1 MKLENMFKK
10 TKTSEKEQGT
20 RRIRAKKPEVP
31 KGLLLKMQ

>member
-20 RRIRAKKPEVP
+20 RRIRAKKPDGR
-31 KGLLLKMQ
+31 KYGCGIY